1 MLTHVLELVVLM
13 PDAKL
18 EITEL
23 SAVVQPDIEEMLYIN
38 ALLTL
43 SEPRGKLKKKMN
55 KKTKK

>member
-1 MLTHVLELVVLM
+1 M